1 MFLFVY
7 NFKPINIMK
16 KLLLIIFF
24 LAGTILQAQIKK
36 GLSVSIS
43 YGITNPIQDYR
54 QYQFADD
61 SIGFPGAELFPTY
74 GYALKRKGGK
84 QFNIDASYRFGAFG
98 MGLSFGQLSH
108 QIESFDYNI
117 DFPHQFNG
125 GDFSATYYG
134 VGPDYSL
141 SMGKLDL
148 TSSIRAGMMKS
159 EITKMYVDYTGND
172 FNEPVRLLTTTPV
185 EEKGSSLAYASVGI
199 KLSYPFGK
207 HLSLFVKSDLFTS
220 LGKGIEVKDVY
231 YQPFDVDRN
240 EDINA
245 FDVEHFKIE
254 EFKQEDQRFIKPQ
267 MFNVGV
273 GVTYTLNG
281 IGKKTKTTSQNRT
294 RNDKIK
300 DFFAKKRI
308 ANPDTQPTKIVLISP
323 KDGQHYKD
331 GKMPKVLKWQ
341 VVGKAFKNP
350 VYIIEMMD
358 ANSKIVKT
366 AKSKDTQIAAQKLFA
381 TDKPSGH
388 YIWRVTEQGSGIGG
402 GPASLYFDN
411 CDFTMTVDN
420 VNIECKGYE
429 GSDRKYEI
437 CFDVTYV
444 STTGDLTYTNS
455 GSGLMVYDQNYTN
468 LSYNLT
474 GSNTSLQTQT
484 GATQS
489 TVHYCF
495 ETTVDNNVTSIGFG
509 LQGDDLDPSPA
520 VTCQPGASNGIDDL
534 PDCLCDECDRIQINA
549 DDFNIQQDSSN
560 GSFNFDGNINVSVP
574 IYGIEFQVISMNYSS
589 NPGTCSQG
597 VTGVETSGVFLSGTT
612 VNGSNNIQFYNES
625 SSPAGSG
632 SNNNASKDIKYMSSS
647 PMTGN
652 IPVHLNMGLPQ
663 PLAGLNSGCCE
674 INYTVCLRIK
684 VFYEDGTCKTC
695 SINKCFNFNNQ

>member
-207 HLSLFVKSDLFTS
+207 HLSLFVKSDLFTT

-245 FDVEHFKIE
+245 FDVEHFTIE
-254 EFKQEDQRFIKPQ
+254 EFKQESERFIKPQ

-273 GVTYTLNG
+273 GLTYTLNG
-281 IGKKTKTTSQNRT
+281 FGKSVKPTTQNRT

-308 ANPDTQPTKIVLISP
+308 ENPDTQPLYSNVILIKIDKTALRQSGIKVSKTDLSDKRSLRTKTKKYRKRRKAKALRASDRRIRTDARTRTKTRRYRKRRKARALRASDRRIRTDARTRNKIRRYKKHHKVRGAKASDGRSNGMQKTKNQRIEKTINKNPNHQITPSNNLDKRFISVKQEQIIKIEKGNYQLSAPKIKNKTLKNIKYTWEIKHERKIIILEGTNIETAFDKPGSYEIKISP
-323 KDGQHYKD
+323 N
-331 GKMPKVLKWQ
+331 
-341 VVGKAFKNP
+341 A
-350 VYIIEMMD
+350 
-358 ANSKIVKT
+358 
-366 AKSKDTQIAAQKLFA
+366 
-381 TDKPSGH
+381 
-388 YIWRVTEQGSGIGG
+388 
-402 GPASLYFDN
+402 
-411 CDFTMTVDN
+411 
-420 VNIECKGYE
+420 
-429 GSDRKYEI
+429 
-437 CFDVTYV
+437 
-444 STTGDLTYTNS
+444 
-455 GSGLMVYDQNYTN
+455 
-468 LSYNLT
+468 
-474 GSNTSLQTQT
+474 
-484 GATQS
+484 
-489 TVHYCF
+489 
-495 ETTVDNNVTSIGFG
+495 
-509 LQGDDLDPSPA
+509 
-520 VTCQPGASNGIDDL
+520 NGIVFK
-534 PDCLCDECDRIQINA
+534 PFQMQIII
-549 DDFNIQQDSSN
+549 D
-560 GSFNFDGNINVSVP
+560 
-574 IYGIEFQVISMNYSS
+574 
-589 NPGTCSQG
+589 
-597 VTGVETSGVFLSGTT
+597 
-612 VNGSNNIQFYNES
+612 
-625 SSPAGSG
+625 
-632 SNNNASKDIKYMSSS
+632 
-647 PMTGN
+647 
-652 IPVHLNMGLPQ
+652 
-663 PLAGLNSGCCE
+663 
-674 INYTVCLRIK
+674 
-684 VFYEDGTCKTC
+684 
-695 SINKCFNFNNQ
+695 